1 MMVKNM
7 TNNVIEVTSLMKK
20 YGDFIAVNDISFNI
34 KKGEIFAFL
43 GPNGA
48 GKTTTVEI
56 MECIKNLTIGTIKI
70 LGLDIRKNEIEVK
83 KKIGVLPQDFN
94 AFEWLNVFENI
105 DYFAQMYPTHVDVD
119 TLIEMLSL
127 TEKKGTL
134 FKDLSGGLKQRVGI
148 AIALVNDP
156 EIVFLDEPTTGL
168 DPKARR
174 DVWNAIKE
182 LKTRGKT
189 VFLTTHYMDE
199 AHFLADQV
207 NVLHNGRI
215 IAEGTPEDLINN
227 HGGGNTLI
235 MRKCSANAK
244 NEIIKV
250 IPDCEIEGDD
260 ILIKLPEEDG
270 MKCMS
275 KALSIVNRNELACE
289 EFYVKKT
296 TLEDVFLNLTGDKL
310 S

>member
-1 MMVKNM
+1 
-7 TNNVIEVTSLMKK
+7 
-20 YGDFIAVNDISFNI
+20 
-34 KKGEIFAFL
+34 
-43 GPNGA
+43 
-48 GKTTTVEI
+48 
-56 MECIKNLTIGTIKI
+56 
-70 LGLDIRKNEIEVK
+70 
-83 KKIGVLPQDFN
+83 
-94 AFEWLNVFENI
+94 
-105 DYFAQMYPTHVDVD
+105 
-119 TLIEMLSL
+119 
-127 TEKKGTL
+127 
-134 FKDLSGGLKQRVGI
+134 KDLSGGLKQRVGI

-156 EIVFLDEPTTGL
+156 EIIFLDEPTTGL

-174 DVWNAIKE
+174 DVWKAIKE

-199 AHFLADQV
+199 AHFLADRV

-250 IPDCEIEGDD
+250 IPDCEFEGDD

-275 KALSIVNRNELACE
+275 KALSIVNQNEFACE
-289 EFYVKKT
+289 ELYVKKA

-310 S
+310 SEGEK